1 MLSFEELN
9 KHSEKDNFLSLL
21 KDKLSKKRYN
31 KIIQKSD
38 YNKKII
44 DLQIDLV
51 NLQNWINKNDKRLCI
66 IFEGRDAAGKGST
79 IKRFIEHL
87 MTKHFRVYEL
97 GAPSDKENRSWFNT
111 HEKALPKKGEIVFF
125 DRSWYSRAMIQPTM
139 GYCSKNQYKYF
150 INHVNKW
157 EEDLIDNGLILIK
170 FYLSVNKPTQK
181 MRFHLREKHKLKYWK
196 LSQND
201 LETLKKWEEYTF
213 YKNQMFDKTSN
224 KKSPWIIINSNN
236 KMVARLNAMRYV
248 LNSIKYEGKVELKNV
263 DWLIDMKSRSL
274 KLFGVSFKELTND
287 QYALLSKLKQ
297 LETTKNI
304 QL

>member
-1 MLSFEELN
+1 MVSIKYFN
-9 KHSEKDNFLSLL
+9 SEYNNISDKQYADEKFRLQVELL
-21 KDKLSKKRYN
+21 KLHEWVIKKN
-31 KIIQKSD
+31 KRVAIV
-38 YNKKII
+38 
-44 DLQIDLV
+44 L
-51 NLQNWINKNDKRLCI
+51 
-66 IFEGRDAAGKGST
+66 EGRDAAGKGST
-79 IKRFIEHL
+79 IKWFIEHL

-274 KLFGVSFKELTND
+274 KLFGVSFNELTND